1 MKKKHLVILG
11 AGLPHSSKKNEIID
25 NFIKSVSSLN
35 FIINF
40 SKKDISRV
48 SFVSGYKYK
57 EIKINSKNL
66 KVIKNKK
73 WRTTGPIY
81 SLSLV
86 KLKREEDLIIIYSD
100 ILVRK
105 NFFNEISNSTQELT
119 IAHDSYYKR
128 RYYGKKKFDIFKK
141 EKIIFFSK
149 KNYKFKKKLST

>member
-35 FIINF
+35 FIIKF

-81 SLSLV
+81 SSFG
-86 KLKREEDLIIIYSD
+86 KIKKEEDLIIIYSTF
-100 ILVRK
+100 L
-105 NFFNEISNSTQELT
+105 
-119 IAHDSYYKR
+119 
-128 RYYGKKKFDIFKK
+128 
-141 EKIIFFSK
+141 
-149 KNYKFKKKLST
+149 

>member
-1 MKKKHLVILG
+1 MKKKENTIISQITKSRRLNNIYWMQLLKLAIKTSPKKAKLILKNINKQDKKISSLLSKLSKYWVYFMKKKHLVILG

-73 WRTTGPIY
+73 
-81 SLSLV
+81 
-86 KLKREEDLIIIYSD
+86 
-100 ILVRK
+100 
-105 NFFNEISNSTQELT
+105 
-119 IAHDSYYKR
+119 
-128 RYYGKKKFDIFKK
+128 
-141 EKIIFFSK
+141 
-149 KNYKFKKKLST
+149 